1 MFEELLRNFAL
12 EKFGK
17 GHYPLPDGS
26 KESVKLLGLMVKR
39 WRSPFTRPFK
49 ESELTFVGGLEKFVP
64 LGEVNKFLDSL
75 KLHTKK
81 DDNLMLAGREEDGKG
96 AAR

>member
-1 MFEELLRNFAL
+1 MFEDLLRKFAL
-12 EKFGK
+12 KKFGK

-26 KESVKLLGLMVKR
+26 NAGKLLGLIVKIR
-39 WRSPFTRPFK
+39 RSIFQRPLK

-64 LGEVNKFLDSL
+64 LGEVTKFLDSL

-81 DDNLMLAGREEDGKG
+81 DDNLMLAGREEHG